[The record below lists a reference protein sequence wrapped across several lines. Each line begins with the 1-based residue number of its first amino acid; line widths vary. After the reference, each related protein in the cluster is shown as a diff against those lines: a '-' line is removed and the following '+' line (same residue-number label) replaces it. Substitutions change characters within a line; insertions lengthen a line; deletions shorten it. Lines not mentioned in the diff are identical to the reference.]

1 MTKVLIAEDEH
12 PIARLLEMTLTLA
25 GYRCTPAPDVLTAAD

>member
-12 PIARLLEMTLTLA
+12 PIARLLEMNLTRD
-25 GYRCTPAPDVLTAAD
+25 RCLRNSLDCSDCR